1 MNDEKENLV
10 FWERVR
16 GVLLYIREALYQGP
30 WGLIPRPSRLIEA
43 LV

>member
-16 GVLLYIREALYQGP
+16 GVLSYIRRLYTKALGALSQGLP
-30 WGLIPRPSRLIEA
+30 G
-43 LV
+43 

>member
-16 GVLLYIREALYQGP
+16 GVLSYIKRPYTKALGPYPEAFQ
-30 WGLIPRPSRLIEA
+30 
-43 LV
+43 VD